1 MMNITYDLGIISVI
15 QYNSMR
21 KASPFSILNIRSLFN
36 GLKSLLYLVPKIWNI
51 ELSEWQDL
59 TTICA
64 FKNAIKY

>member
-1 MMNITYDLGIISVI
+1 
-15 QYNSMR
+15 MR

-51 ELSEWQDL
+51 ELSEWKDL

-64 FKNAIKY
+64 IKNAIKY